1 MIKCSTFRNGVT
13 QLSRLNGEEYPGLV
27 LLTMI
32 SIDGLMSSASKEKD
46 FRLLMNN
53 SLVLYQSLIL
63 RMNYQILKERLKNI

>member
-13 QLSRLNGEEYPGLV
+13 QLSILNGEEYPGLV